1 MSGDRVDAQQTAT
14 PPSSLLDLQSVA
26 EPQRAD
32 IWSKTARSFFPG
44 LVIRDLQGT
53 PTAGSM
59 EGRDFGIGSV
69 WTVLSPA
76 VEVNYRPP
84 PEAGDTRLSFT
95 VLLQLQGT
103 MAARQEQRHCQ
114 MQAGDMCL
122 LDEQWPFDLEVRDCF
137 SHFML
142 LRMPRRMI
150 VDRYPGIS
158 EDTATVIYATDPG
171 ASLLRKMLQHVL
183 DVSPFLND
191 GQGDVAFA
199 SVVQLLGILREG
211 DARRDRSLGW
221 RAHAAM
227 AMIDARLGDTTLTA
241 NTIAEAQG
249 VGRRH
254 LDEIMLR
261 NTGLSLTAQIWR
273 RRLEKAATDLRSRR
287 CASMSITQIAFD
299 AGFDDAAH
307 FTRAFKKRYHCTPR
321 EWRREDGATTG
332 GSRQAPSGGKFTAS
346 TLENP

>member
-1 MSGDRVDAQQTAT
+1 MEAQAASR
-14 PPSSLLDLQSVA
+14 PASLLDLQSVA
-26 EPQRAD
+26 ESQRAD
-32 IWSKTARSFFPG
+32 IWTRTARSFFPG

-53 PTAGSM
+53 PNAGSM
-59 EGRDFGIGSV
+59 EGRDFGVGSV

-84 PEAGDTRLSFT
+84 YPANDARLSFT
-95 VLLQLQGT
+95 VLLQLQGV
-103 MAARQEQRHCQ
+103 MAVTQQGRHCELHV
-114 MQAGDMCL
+114 GDMCL

-150 VDRYPGIS
+150 VDRYPHIS
-158 EDTATVIYATDPG
+158 DETATVIYANDPG
-171 ASLLRKMLQHVL
+171 ASLLRKMVQHVL
-183 DVSPFLND
+183 DVAPFLND

-199 SVVQLLGILREG
+199 AVVQLLGILRES
-211 DARRDRSLGW
+211 DSRRERSLGW

-227 AMIDARLGDTTLTA
+227 ALIDARLGDTTLTA
-241 NTIAEAQG
+241 NAVAEAQG
-249 VGRRH
+249 IGRRH

-261 NTGLSLTAQIWR
+261 NTGMSLTAHIWR
-273 RRLEKAATDLRSRR
+273 RRLEKAAADLRSRR
-287 CASMSITQIAFD
+287 FASKSITQIAFD

-321 EWRREDGATTG
+321 EWRREDRDPATRATESFARG
-332 GSRQAPSGGKFTAS
+332 QSSSRP
-346 TLENP
+346 ENP